1 MSFYEKFMA
10 LCAESSIAPSKVAEA
25 VGLTRSAVSGWKAG
39 RYEPS
44 GLTVRKVARFFG
56 VPLSYFIE
64 QPDQKDAEVAALKRR
79 IEELEKDNNL
89 LRNILEVVLEKHGEA
104 AR

>member
-1 MSFYEKFMA
+1 MA
-10 LCAESSIAPSKVAEA
+10 LCVESNIAPSKVAEA
-25 VGLTRSAVSGWKAG
+25 VGFTRSAASGWKSG
-39 RYEPS
+39 RCKPS
-44 GLTVRKVARFFG
+44 DLTVRKVARFFG

-64 QPDQKDAEVAALKRR
+64 QPEQKDAEVAALKRR

-89 LRNILEVVLEKHGEA
+89 LRNILEAILEKREEA